1 AVLRGDGRV
10 RGALQ
15 PRGDVPAVDARRV
28 RRGDRAGDSAPRES
42 AHPARTQRMSGRLF
56 VVGLLLI
63 GAALAVGAWW
73 LRESPSAVT
82 VDEIGDKVQT
92 VRRGQLP
99 VFATGG
105 DVATLYRF
113 AADHPE
119 AFTGVQCTCGC
130 VNFGHA
136 SNRACYIKTERGDER
151 TFTSHAA
158 T

>member
-1 AVLRGDGRV
+1 
-10 RGALQ
+10 
-15 PRGDVPAVDARRV
+15 
-28 RRGDRAGDSAPRES
+28 
-42 AHPARTQRMSGRLF
+42 MSGRLF
-56 VVGLLLI
+56 VAGLLII
-63 GAALAVGAWW
+63 GAVLAAGAWW
-73 LRESPSAVT
+73 LRTGDGQSAVT

-105 DVATLYRF
+105 DVAALYRF
-113 AADHPE
+113 AADNPD

-130 VNFGHA
+130 VTFGHA
-136 SNRACYIKTERGDER
+136 TNRACYVKAERDGDR